1 MKRIESIDELRAAI
15 ADWREAGARIA
26 LVPTMGNLHK
36 GHLALVDIA
45 AAQAD
50 HVIVSVFVNPTQF
63 GPNEDYE
70 DYPRTLETDARQLAR
85 TGADIL
91 FAPAVDEMY
100 PDGPGL
106 STSLSVA
113 ALADELE
120 GASRPG
126 HFDGVASVV
135 CRLMN
140 ICHPDI
146 AVFGQKDY
154 QQLVVLR
161 RMCADLHLQ
170 VEIIAGA
177 TVRDDDGLALSSRN
191 NYLDDAERV
200 TATAIY
206 QSLKAVAAMLEQG
219 NRDYAALEQSAGE
232 QISAAGLDPDYV
244 AIRTAGQL
252 AVPDEASTHLVVL
265 AAARLGDVRLI
276 DNLLVEL
283 AP

>member
-1 MKRIESIDELRAAI
+1 MKRIESIDDLRAAI

-45 AAQAD
+45 AEQAD

-70 DYPRTLETDARQLAR
+70 DYPRTLETDARRLAR
-85 TGADIL
+85 TGVDIL
-91 FAPAVDEMY
+91 FVPAVDEMY
-100 PDGPGL
+100 PDGPDS
-106 STSLSVA
+106 STSLSVPV
-113 ALADELE
+113 LADELE
-120 GASRPG
+120 GTSRPG

-161 RMCADLHLQ
+161 RMCADLHLP

-200 TATAIY
+200 AATAIY

-252 AVPDEASTHLVVL
+252 TVPDEASTHLVVL